1 MKVNG
6 REEKQ
11 DSSPE
16 GRSRGGMPFDHSW
29 RIWRMSG
36 RARVMVGPVDQP
48 GRGAGLMALPAW
60 LRDHPPPITL
70 RITATTPPAPAPI
83 VETRRSSPAAS
94 ARHPSSARS
103 RPSKPSHVSIRCSE
117 SNLRLLLL
125 RSRGP
130 SHLHQEVGVG
140 DAPFNECHP
149 GMVLDLHPP
158 AGGQVIDDNDVA
170 ITW

>member
-16 GRSRGGMPFDHSW
+16 GRSRGGMPFDHSR
-29 RIWRMSG
+29 RIWGMSG

-48 GRGAGLMALPAW
+48 GRRAGLMALLAW
-60 LRDHPPPITL
+60 LRPHPPPIIL
-70 RITATTPPAPAPI
+70 RITATTPPTIPPAPAPI
-83 VETRRSSPAAS
+83 VETRRSSPAFS
-94 ARHPSSARS
+94 DRHASSAREAGPRSPRPAPPSAAANQTSDCS
-103 RPSKPSHVSIRCSE
+103 RSDP
-117 SNLRLLLL
+117 
-125 RSRGP
+125 GP

-149 GMVLDLHPP
+149 GMVLDLHL
-158 AGGQVIDDNDVA
+158 AGRWRGCR
-170 ITW
+170 